1 MKITLFYIIMTL
13 LLPLQGHC
21 ISDEELKAR
30 EKILKEFQ
38 SSRKNEAKKT
48 TELEQKKAVS
58 VVNPSGEAGT
68 ANKPNPNSAKNPAE
82 LINEYTKNL
91 SPEQLEAVDQ
101 VKNSLLKNKKVLE
114 AAEGDDSSIDK
125 DNEQQVS
132 QKKEE
137 SSSDKSSYF
146 GSNFMT
152 DMMSA
157 NIKDQ
162 FVAILK
168 NNPLKLMEDEELK
181 QKILSVTGDSFAGKI
196 VAESP
201 NFLNG
206 FVEWLKNDEALSAL
220 FGVLNRPDQM
230 KKYGIMCIFYFIVA
244 FILNL
249 KNNEGNLLKRL
260 MMKICI
266 MMGTST
272 LTLITFYLLFSE
284 NIKPTITIFSKHL
297 L

>member
-1 MKITLFYIIMTL
+1 MAL
-13 LLPLQGHC
+13 LLPLQGHS
-21 ISDEELKAR
+21 ISDEEREAR

-38 SSRKNEAKKT
+38 STRKKEAEKT
-48 TELEQKKAVS
+48 MELEQKKAQS
-58 VVNPSGEAGT
+58 AVNPSAEAST
-68 ANKPNPNSAKNPAE
+68 ANRPNPNSAKNPTD

-91 SPEQLEAVDQ
+91 SPEQLKAVDQ
-101 VKNSLLKNKKVLE
+101 VKNSLLKNKKVLD
-114 AAEGDDSSIDK
+114 AAKGDDSSIDK
-125 DNEQQVS
+125 DNEQEVS
-132 QKKEE
+132 QKKGE

-168 NNPLKLMEDEELK
+168 KNPLKLMGDEELK

-196 VAESP
+196 VADSP
-201 NFLNG
+201 NFLNA

-230 KKYGIMCIFYFIVA
+230 KKYGFMCVFYFILA

-249 KNNEGNLLKRL
+249 KNSEGNLFKRL
-260 MMKICI
+260 MKKVCI
-266 MMGTST
+266 MMGTSI

-284 NIKPTITIFSKHL
+284 NVKPTINIFSKHL